1 MLTLQISEA
10 EIAELKY
17 EMYHYPD
24 ALAQKRFHSIY
35 LKGIAPELSCQRIGL
50 YVGLSRQKVSAFIQ
64 LYNQS
69 GIQRLKFNNYGT
81 NKSELESHSE
91 TLLLNLENTPV
102 HQLSQAKERIESLTG
117 IQRSLSAVK
126 SFLKRNDF
134 KYQKIGHIPSKV
146 DIQKQET
153 YLEEILNPAI
163 ESAKDGKIHLLFLD
177 AAHFVMGVFLCNIWS
192 KVRLFI
198 KSSAG
203 RQRLNVIGT
212 IDAISKKILFQTN
225 ITTVNAESM
234 ATFLY
239 YLKSQ
244 LPDKPISIV
253 LDNARYQ
260 HCNVIK
266 ELATELGITLL
277 FLPPYSPNLN
287 LIERL
292 WKFTKKTV
300 LSGRYYEKFDMFQ
313 EAITDCLNQANHKYY
328 NELQTLMTLNFQ
340 TFKNVNIYPV

>member
-24 ALAQKRFHSIY
+24 ALVQKRFHSIY
-35 LKGIAPELSCQRIGL
+35 LKAIAPELSCQQIGL
-50 YVGLSRQKVSAFIQ
+50 YVSLSRQKVSAFVK

-69 GIQRLKFNNYGT
+69 GIQSLKFNNYGT
-81 NKSELESHSE
+81 NKSELENYSE
-91 TLLLNLENTPV
+91 TLLLNLQNLPV
-102 HQLSQAKERIESLTG
+102 HQLSQAKERIEFLTG
-117 IQRSLSAVK
+117 ITRSLSAVE

-134 KYQKIGHIPSKV
+134 TYQKIGHIPSKV
-146 DIQKQET
+146 DVRKQET
-153 YLEEILNPAI
+153 YLEETLNPAI
-163 ESAKDGKIHLLFLD
+163 EKAKNGEIHLLFLD
-177 AAHFVMGVFLCNIWS
+177 AAHFVMGVFLCNMWS

-212 IDAISKKILFQTN
+212 IDAITKKVLFQTN
-225 ITTVNAESM
+225 ITTVNAQAM
-234 ATFLY
+234 ASFLY

-244 LPDKPISIV
+244 LPDKPLAIV

-260 HCNVIK
+260 HCNFIK
-266 ELATELGITLL
+266 EVATQLGITLL

-300 LSGRYYEKFDMFQ
+300 LSGKYYEKFDKFQ
-313 EAITDCLNQANHKYY
+313 VAITDCLNQANDKYS
-328 NELQTLMTLNFQ
+328 NELQTLMTLKFQ
-340 TFKNVNIYPV
+340 TFKNVNIYPK

>member
-24 ALAQKRFHSIY
+24 ALVQKRLHSIY
-35 LKGIAPELSCQRIGL
+35 LKSMNQSLSCKEIGL
-50 YVGLSRQKVSAFIQ
+50 YSGLSRQKVSDFIKM
-64 LYNQS
+64 YNQS
-69 GIQRLKFNNYGT
+69 GVQSLKFNNYGT
-81 NKSELESHSE
+81 NKSELDNHSE
-91 TLLLNLENTPV
+91 TLLSNLENSPV

-117 IQRSLSAVK
+117 IQRSLSSIE

-134 KYQKIGHIPSKV
+134 SYQKIGHIPSKV
-146 DIQKQET
+146 DVQKQET
-153 YLEEILNPAI
+153 YLEKTLNPAI
-163 ESAKDGKIHLLFLD
+163 ERAKNGEIHLLFLD
-177 AAHFVMGVFLCNIWS
+177 AAHFVMGVFLCNMWS

-203 RQRLNVIGT
+203 RKRLNVIGT
-212 IDAISKKILFQTN
+212 IDAITKKILFQTN
-225 ITTVNAESM
+225 ITTVNAETM
-234 ATFLY
+234 ACFLY

-244 LPDKPISIV
+244 MPDKPISIV

-260 HCNVIK
+260 HCNFIK

-300 LSGRYYEKFDMFQ
+300 LYGKYYEKFDEFQ
-313 EAITDCLNQANHKYY
+313 RAITECLNQADDKYHKD
-328 NELQTLMTLNFQ
+328 LQTLMTLNFQ

>member
-24 ALAQKRFHSIY
+24 ALVQKRLHSIY
-35 LKGIAPELSCQRIGL
+35 LKSMNQSLSCKEIGL
-50 YVGLSRQKVSAFIQ
+50 YSGLSRQKVSDFIKM
-64 LYNQS
+64 YNQS
-69 GIQRLKFNNYGT
+69 GVQRLKFNNYGT
-81 NKSELESHSE
+81 NKSELDNHSE
-91 TLLLNLENTPV
+91 TLLSNLENSPV

-117 IQRSLSAVK
+117 IQRSLSSIE

-134 KYQKIGHIPSKV
+134 SYQKIGHIPSKV
-146 DIQKQET
+146 DVQKQET
-153 YLEEILNPAI
+153 YLEKTLNPAI
-163 ESAKDGKIHLLFLD
+163 ERAKNGEIHLLFLD
-177 AAHFVMGVFLCNIWS
+177 AAHFVMGVFLCNMWS

-203 RQRLNVIGT
+203 RKRLNVIGT
-212 IDAISKKILFQTN
+212 IDAITKKILFQTN
-225 ITTVNAESM
+225 ITTVNAETM
-234 ATFLY
+234 ACFLY

-244 LPDKPISIV
+244 MPDKPISIV

-260 HCNVIK
+260 HFNFIK
-266 ELATELGITLL
+266 ELAAELGITLL

-292 WKFTKKTV
+292 LKMLIFILCKV
-300 LSGRYYEKFDMFQ
+300 YLLY
-313 EAITDCLNQANHKYY
+313 
-328 NELQTLMTLNFQ
+328 
-340 TFKNVNIYPV
+340 

>member
-1 MLTLQISEA
+1 MLTLQISKA

-24 ALAQKRFHSIY
+24 ALVQKRFHSIY
-35 LKGIAPELSCQRIGL
+35 LKAIAPELSCQQIGL
-50 YVGLSRQKVSAFIQ
+50 YVSLSRQKVSAFIK

-69 GIQRLKFNNYGT
+69 GIQSLKFNNYGT
-81 NKSELESHSE
+81 NKSELENYSE
-91 TLLLNLENTPV
+91 TLLLNLENSPV
-102 HQLSQAKERIESLTG
+102 HQLSQAKERIEFLTG
-117 IQRSLSAVK
+117 ITRSLSAVE

-134 KYQKIGHIPSKV
+134 TYQKTGHIPSKADV
-146 DIQKQET
+146 QKQET
-153 YLEEILNPAI
+153 YLEETLNPAI
-163 ESAKDGKIHLLFLD
+163 EKAKNGEIHLLFLD
-177 AAHFVMGVFLCNIWS
+177 AAHFVMGVFLCNMWS

-212 IDAISKKILFQTN
+212 IDAITKKVLFQTN
-225 ITTVNAESM
+225 ITTVNAQVM
-234 ATFLY
+234 ASFLY

-244 LPDKPISIV
+244 LPDKPIAIV

-260 HCNVIK
+260 HCNYIK
-266 ELATELGITLL
+266 EVATELGIILL

-300 LSGRYYEKFDMFQ
+300 LSGRYYEKFDKFQ
-313 EAITDCLNQANHKYY
+313 VAITDCLNQVNDKYS

>member
-1 MLTLQISEA
+1 MLTLQISKA
-10 EIAELKY
+10 EIATLKY

-24 ALAQKRFHSIY
+24 ALVQKRMHCIY
-35 LKGIAPELSCQRIGL
+35 LKSTEQQLSCEKIGL
-50 YVGLSRQKVSAFIQ
+50 YVGLSRQKVSSFIH

-69 GIQRLKFNNYGT
+69 GIQSLKFNNYGT
-81 NKSELESHSE
+81 NKSELENHSQ
-91 TLLLNLENTPV
+91 TLLSNLESNPV

-117 IQRSLSAVK
+117 IKRSLSAVE

-134 KYQKIGHIPSKV
+134 QYQKIGQIPSKADV
-146 DIQKQET
+146 QKQET
-153 YLEEILNPAI
+153 YLTETLNPAI
-163 ESAKDGKIHLLFLD
+163 EKAKNGEIYLLFLD
-177 AAHFVMGVFLCNIWS
+177 AAHFVMGVFLCNMWS

-203 RQRLNVIGT
+203 RKRLNVIGVV
-212 IDAISKKILFQTN
+212 DAITKKILFQTN
-225 ITTVNAESM
+225 ITSVNAEAM

-244 LPDKPISIV
+244 MPDKPISIV

-260 HCNVIK
+260 HCNFIK
-266 ELATELGITLL
+266 ELAQQLDITLL

-292 WKFTKKTV
+292 WKFTKKTA
-300 LSGRYYEKFDMFQ
+300 LYGKYYEKFDEFQ
-313 EAITDCLNQANHKYY
+313 GAITECLNQANHKYDT
-328 NELQTLMTLNFQ
+328 ELKSLMTLKFQ